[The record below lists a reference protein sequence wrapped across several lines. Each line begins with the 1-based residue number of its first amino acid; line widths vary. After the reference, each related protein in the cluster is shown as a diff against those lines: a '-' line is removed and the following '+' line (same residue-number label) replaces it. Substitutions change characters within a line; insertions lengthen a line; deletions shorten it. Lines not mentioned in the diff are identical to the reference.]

1 MGASS
6 IQAASFCKLNSSI
19 RYNTHVAQQHLI
31 YWPGACAF
39 VSTHLL
45 VPTTRPMA
53 ELSESKKKLA
63 DEFFILGLTSD
74 GRQFRPSD
82 WAERLCG
89 VMSCFRPEGSGGR
102 NAHLQFSPYVRPTML
117 DGVKA
122 VVVNNDLQKLEPLAY
137 HFVLN
142 FAKDNDLQIIDA
154 CILPEPGEPKI

>member
-1 MGASS
+1 
-6 IQAASFCKLNSSI
+6 
-19 RYNTHVAQQHLI
+19 
-31 YWPGACAF
+31 
-39 VSTHLL
+39 
-45 VPTTRPMA
+45 MA

-63 DEFFILGLTSD
+63 DEFFILGTTSD

-142 FAKDNDLQIIDA
+142 FAKDNDLQIVNA
-154 CILPEPGEPKI
+154 CFLPLPGDPKI